1 MKYKK
6 YDLDNYDIHTV
17 TTDRF
22 KTIGLA
28 VTFRIKNEKIHDKYI
43 PMLWRMLIDTNSKY
57 SSLKEI
63 SEASANIY
71 DPYINI
77 GFTGSGSED
86 ILTLSGTFINE
97 KYTEKG
103 MNEESIKFLLDFI
116 FKPKIIEGGFDEEMF
131 EIHKAKLIDYYK
143 STKDYPKAYAESRIH
158 EETQYYDYK
167 EYSLD
172 ELIKLTESLTREE
185 LYEFYKK
192 IINTGKLDIFIC
204 GNFDSDEIKNII
216 SNNIDFK
223 GKKKKKPVHQII
235 QTTYNKKPKIII
247 DKSANVQSFLIIAFK
262 VINMTDYESKYVLLI
277 YSWILGGGFN
287 SLLNQKVREEN
298 SLCYYIYSSQNSLV
312 SGLKI
317 YAGIDGKNFETV
329 YELIKKELINI
340 ENGNFSSELLNSVKK
355 FYYRSLESTE
365 DYQSDMLN
373 DIIKKEFI
381 ETDDTK
387 TRKEIMEKLTKEDV
401 MNLAKKIHIDTVYL
415 LKGEK
420 NG

>member
-158 EETQYYDYK
+158 EETKYYDYK